1 MGHYISNLRDLEF
14 NLFEANRIQEYLGT
28 GPFAQMDR
36 DTAGDV
42 LREVDRLAVED
53 LAETFAELDQEGP
66 QLIDGEV
73 KLPPALHRTL
83 DKYYEGGWDRISLP
97 EEMGG
102 FGAPP
107 SLRWA
112 AQELFSGGNA
122 AAFLYV
128 GAPLMAYVVWRVGTK
143 EQGETWARWCMDRRW
158 GATMVL
164 TEADAGSD
172 VGAGTTKAI
181 PIEGETDMYHIEGVK
196 RFITSGDGD
205 YFENILHLTLARPVG
220 AGPGTKGLSCFIVP
234 KYLVN
239 PDGSPKEPNGV
250 VTSNIEHKMGIKG
263 SVTCELTFGLDK
275 PCVGWLLGGVHEG
288 IRQMFHVLEDARM
301 SIGSKSAAT
310 MSAGYLNALAY
321 AKERIQ
327 SADLTQTRDPE
338 APRVA
343 IIRHPDVRRMLMEQ
357 KAHAEGMRALTLYS
371 AWVLDQIQ
379 LHPEDKALAK
389 LDDLLLPL
397 VKGYCSERSYEL
409 MGQCLQVLGGS
420 GFTVDYPMEQYI
432 RDLKI
437 DSLYEGTT
445 GIQAQDLF
453 FRKIAR
459 DQGQTLM
466 GLAGKIMET
475 VQGGGEG
482 DPFAKERA
490 LLGKALEDVQAQVM
504 AMVGYAMA
512 AMQDPPQIYKT
523 GLHANALLFSLAEA
537 VMGWLLI
544 RHAEI
549 AQAAL
554 PGASTKDK
562 AFYEGK
568 IASARWFAA
577 NVLTQSARRRTL
589 AESEAGDLMTMP
601 DEAF

>member
-1 MGHYISNLRDLEF
+1 MSHYISNLRDLEF
-14 NLFEANRIQEYLGT
+14 NLFEANRIQEYLGA

-53 LAETFAELDQEGP
+53 MAATFADLDHEGP
-66 QLIDGEV
+66 KLEDGQV
-73 KLPPALHRTL
+73 KLPPALARTL
-83 DKYYEGGWDRISLP
+83 DKYFEGGWDRIGMP
-97 EEMGG
+97 EDLGG

-112 AQELFSGGNA
+112 VQELCSGANA
-122 AAFLYV
+122 SAFLYV
-128 GAPLMAYVVWRVGTK
+128 GAPLMAYVVYECGTK

-181 PIEGETDMYHIEGVK
+181 PVEGDMYHIEGVK

-220 AGPGTKGLSCFIVP
+220 AGPGTKGLSCFIIP

-239 PDGSPKEPNGV
+239 SDGSPKEPNGV
-250 VTSNIEHKMGIKG
+250 TTTMIENKMGIKG

-288 IRQMFHVLEDARM
+288 IRQMFRVLEDARM
-301 SIGSKSAAT
+301 SIGAKSAAT
-310 MSAGYLNALAY
+310 MSTGYLNALAY

-327 SADLTQTRDPE
+327 SSDMTQTRDPA

-357 KAHAEGMRALTLYS
+357 KAHAEGMRALTLFS
-371 AWVLDQIQ
+371 AWVLDQVM
-379 LHPEDKALAK
+379 LHPEDKSWSK

-397 VKGYCSERSYEL
+397 IKGFCSEKAYVL
-409 MGQCLQVLGGS
+409 LGQCLQVLGGS
-420 GFTVDYPMEQYI
+420 GYTKDNPIEQYI
-432 RDLKI
+432 RDIKI
-437 DSLYEGTT
+437 DSIYEGTT
-445 GIQAQDLF
+445 GIQALDLF

-459 DQGQTLM
+459 DQGQSLM

-475 VQGGGEG
+475 VKGGGED
-482 DPFAKERA
+482 DPFAKERG
-490 LLGKALEDVQAQVM
+490 LLGKAMEDVQAQLMV
-504 AMVGYAMA
+504 MVGNTMA
-512 AMQDPPQIYKT
+512 SMQDPPQVYKT
-523 GLHANALLFSLAEA
+523 GLHTNSLLEGLAEA
-537 VMGWLLI
+537 VMGWLLL
-544 RHAEI
+544 RHAEV
-549 AQAAL
+549 AHAAL
-554 PGASTKDK
+554 PTASAKDK
-562 AFYEGK
+562 PFYQGK

-577 NVLTQSARRRTL
+577 NVLPKAALRRAL
-589 AESEAGDLMTMP
+589 AEAETGDLMTLP

>member
-1 MGHYISNLRDLEF
+1 MSHYKSNLRDIEF
-14 NLFEANRIQEYLGT
+14 NLFEAYRIQDYLGT
-28 GPFAQMDR
+28 GPFTAIDR
-36 DTAGDV
+36 DTAGDI
-42 LREVDRLAVED
+42 LRETERLATEEV
-53 LAETFAELDQEGP
+53 AESFAEIDHDGP
-66 QLIDGEV
+66 KLIDGQVILPDGV
-73 KLPPALHRTL
+73 KRAL
-83 DKYYEGGWDRISLP
+83 DAYYEGGWDRIALP
-97 EEMGG
+97 ESLGG

-112 AQELFSGGNA
+112 VQEFFSGANA
-122 AAFLYV
+122 SAFLYV
-128 GAPLMAYVVWRVGTK
+128 CAPLMAHVIGNLGTP
-143 EQGETWARWCMDRRW
+143 EQKATWPAWLMDRRW

-181 PIEGETDMYHIEGVK
+181 PVEGDVYHIEGVK

-205 YFENILHLTLARPVG
+205 YYENILHLTLARPVG

-234 KYLVN
+234 KYLVDA
-239 PDGSPKEPNGV
+239 DGAPGEWNGV
-250 VTSNIEHKMGIKG
+250 SVTNIEDKMGIKG

-275 PCVGWLLGGVHEG
+275 PCVGYLLGGVHEG

-301 SIGSKSAAT
+301 SIGAKSAAT
-310 MSAGYLNALAY
+310 MSTGYLNALEY

-327 SADLTQTRDPE
+327 SADLTQTRDPD

-343 IIRHPDVRRMLMEQ
+343 IIRHPDVRRMLIQQ
-357 KAHAEGMRALTLYS
+357 KAYAEGMRALTMYS

-379 LHPEDKALAK
+379 LHPEEPYWAK
-389 LDDLLLPL
+389 LSDLLLPL
-397 VKGYCSERSYEL
+397 VKGYCSEKAYDL

-420 GFTVDYPMEQYI
+420 GFTKDYPLEQYV

-445 GIQAQDLF
+445 GIQALDLF

-459 DQGQTLM
+459 DRGETLM
-466 GLAGKIMET
+466 RMAAGIIET
-475 VQGGGEG
+475 VKGGGSD
-482 DPFAKERA
+482 DPFTRERE
-490 LLGKALEDVQAQVM
+490 LLGKAMEDSQGQLGV
-504 AMVGYAMA
+504 MVGNTMA
-512 AMQDPPQIYKT
+512 AMQDPAVIYKV
-523 GLHANALLFSLAEA
+523 GLHTNALLESLAEV
-537 VMGWLLI
+537 VMGWLLL
-544 RHAEI
+544 RHAEV
-549 AQAAL
+549 AHEAL
-554 PGASTKDK
+554 PGASAKDK

-577 NVLTQSARRRTL
+577 NVLPRAALRRTL
-589 AESEAGDLMTMP
+589 AEGEQGELMALS

>member
-1 MGHYISNLRDLEF
+1 MSHYISNLRDLEF
-14 NLFEANRIQEYLGT
+14 NLFEANRIQEYLGA

-53 LAETFAELDQEGP
+53 MAATFADLDHEGP
-66 QLIDGEV
+66 KLEDGQV
-73 KLPPALHRTL
+73 KLPPALARTL
-83 DKYYEGGWDRISLP
+83 DKYFEGGWDRIGMP
-97 EEMGG
+97 EELGG

-112 AQELFSGGNA
+112 VQELCSGANA
-122 AAFLYV
+122 SAFLYV
-128 GAPLMAYVVWRVGTK
+128 GAPLMAYVVYECGTK

-181 PIEGETDMYHIEGVK
+181 PVEGDMYHIEGVK

-220 AGPGTKGLSCFIVP
+220 AGPGTKGLSCFIIP

-250 VTSNIEHKMGIKG
+250 TTTMIENKMGIKG

-288 IRQMFHVLEDARM
+288 IRQMFRVLEDARM
-301 SIGSKSAAT
+301 SIGAKSAAT
-310 MSAGYLNALAY
+310 MSTGYLNALAY

-327 SADLTQTRDPE
+327 SSDMTQTRDPA

-357 KAHAEGMRALTLYS
+357 KAHAEGMRALTLFS
-371 AWVLDQIQ
+371 AWVLDQVM
-379 LHPEDKALAK
+379 LHPEDKSWSK

-397 VKGYCSERSYEL
+397 IKGFCSEKAYVL
-409 MGQCLQVLGGS
+409 LGQCLQVLGGS
-420 GFTVDYPMEQYI
+420 GFTKDYPFEQYI
-432 RDLKI
+432 RDIKI
-437 DSLYEGTT
+437 DSIYEGTT
-445 GIQAQDLF
+445 GIQALDLF

-475 VQGGGEG
+475 VKGGGED
-482 DPFAKERA
+482 DPFAKERG
-490 LLGKALEDVQAQVM
+490 LLGKAMEDVQAQLMV
-504 AMVGYAMA
+504 MVGNTMA
-512 AMQDPPQIYKT
+512 SMQDPPQVYKT
-523 GLHANALLFSLAEA
+523 GLHTNALLEGLAEA
-537 VMGWLLI
+537 VMGWLLL

-549 AQAAL
+549 AHAAL
-554 PGASTKDK
+554 PTASAKDK
-562 AFYEGK
+562 PFYQGK

-577 NVLTQSARRRTL
+577 NVLPKAALRRAL
-589 AESEAGDLMTMP
+589 AEAETGDLMTLP

>member
-1 MGHYISNLRDLEF
+1 MPHYISNLRDLEF

-42 LREVDRLAVED
+42 LREVDRLAVEEF
-53 LAETFAELDQEGP
+53 AETFVDLDLEGP
-66 QLIDGEV
+66 QLIDGQV
-73 KLPPALHRTL
+73 KLPPALGRTL
-83 DKYYEGGWDRISLP
+83 DKYYEGGWDRIAMP
-97 EEMGG
+97 EELGG

-112 AQELFSGGNA
+112 VQELFSGANA
-122 AAFLYV
+122 SAFLYV
-128 GAPLMAYVVWRVGTK
+128 GAPLMAYVVYKVGTK

-181 PIEGETDMYHIEGVK
+181 PIEGDMYHIEGVK

-220 AGPGTKGLSCFIVP
+220 AGPGTKGLSCFIIP

-239 PDGSPKEPNGV
+239 EDGSPKEPNGV
-250 VTSNIEHKMGIKG
+250 TTTMIEHKMGIKG

-288 IRQMFHVLEDARM
+288 IRQMFYVLEDARM
-301 SIGSKSAAT
+301 SIGAKSAAT
-310 MSAGYLNALAY
+310 MSTGYLNALAY

-357 KAHAEGMRALTLYS
+357 KAYAEGMRALTLYS
-371 AWVLDQIQ
+371 AWVLDQVM
-379 LHPEDKALAK
+379 LHPEDKQWSK

-397 VKGYCSERSYEL
+397 VKGYCSEKAYYL

-420 GFTVDYPMEQYI
+420 GFTVDYPFEQYI

-445 GIQAQDLF
+445 GIQALDLF

-466 GLAGKIMET
+466 GLAGQIMAT
-475 VQGGGEG
+475 IQGGGEG
-482 DPFAKERA
+482 DAFAAERK
-490 LLGKALEDVQAQVM
+490 LLGKALEDLQAQVM
-504 AMVGYAMA
+504 AMVGNAMA
-512 AMQDPPQIYKT
+512 AMGDPPQIYKT
-523 GLHANALLFSLAEA
+523 GLHTNALLESLAEA
-537 VMGWLLI
+537 VMGWLLL
-544 RHAEI
+544 RHAEV

-554 PGASTKDK
+554 PGASAKDK
-562 AFYEGK
+562 PFYEGK

-577 NVLTQSARRRTL
+577 NVLPRAALRRTL
-589 AESEAGDLMTMP
+589 AENEQGDLMTLP

>member
-1 MGHYISNLRDLEF
+1 MSHYISNLRDLEF
-14 NLFEANRIQEYLGT
+14 NLFEANRIQEYLGA

-53 LAETFAELDQEGP
+53 MAATFADLDHEGP
-66 QLIDGEV
+66 KLEDGQV
-73 KLPPALHRTL
+73 KLPPALARTL
-83 DKYYEGGWDRISLP
+83 DKYFEGGWDRIGMP
-97 EEMGG
+97 EELGG

-112 AQELFSGGNA
+112 VQELCSGANA
-122 AAFLYV
+122 SAFLYV
-128 GAPLMAYVVWRVGTK
+128 GAPLMAYVVYECGTK

-181 PIEGETDMYHIEGVK
+181 PVEGDMYHIEGVK

-220 AGPGTKGLSCFIVP
+220 AGPGTKGLSCFIIP

-239 PDGSPKEPNGV
+239 SDGSPKEPNGV
-250 VTSNIEHKMGIKG
+250 TTTMIENKMGIKG

-288 IRQMFHVLEDARM
+288 IRQMFRVLEDARM
-301 SIGSKSAAT
+301 SIGAKSAAT
-310 MSAGYLNALAY
+310 MSTGYLNALAY

-327 SADLTQTRDPE
+327 SSDMTQTRDPA

-357 KAHAEGMRALTLYS
+357 KAHAEGMRALTLFS
-371 AWVLDQIQ
+371 AWVLDQVM
-379 LHPEDKALAK
+379 LHPEDKSWSK

-397 VKGYCSERSYEL
+397 IKGFCSEKAYVL
-409 MGQCLQVLGGS
+409 LGQCLQVLGGS
-420 GFTVDYPMEQYI
+420 GFTKDYPFEQYI
-432 RDLKI
+432 RDIKI
-437 DSLYEGTT
+437 DSIYEGTT
-445 GIQAQDLF
+445 GIQALDLF

-475 VQGGGEG
+475 VKGGGED
-482 DPFAKERA
+482 DPFAKERG
-490 LLGKALEDVQAQVM
+490 LLGKAMEDVQAQLMV
-504 AMVGYAMA
+504 MVGNTMA
-512 AMQDPPQIYKT
+512 SMQDPPQVYKT
-523 GLHANALLFSLAEA
+523 GLHTNALLEGLAEA
-537 VMGWLLI
+537 VMGWLLL
-544 RHAEI
+544 RHAEV
-549 AQAAL
+549 AHAAL
-554 PGASTKDK
+554 PTASAKDK
-562 AFYEGK
+562 PFYQGK
-568 IASARWFAA
+568 VASARWFAA
-577 NVLTQSARRRTL
+577 NVLPKAALRRAL
-589 AESEAGDLMTMP
+589 AEAETGDLMTLP

>member
-1 MGHYISNLRDLEF
+1 MPHYISNLRDLEF
-14 NLFEANRIQEYLGT
+14 NLFEANRIQEYLGA
-28 GPFAQMDR
+28 GPFSQMDR

-53 LAETFAELDQEGP
+53 LAESFADLDHEGP
-66 QLIDGEV
+66 KLEDGQV
-73 KLPPALHRTL
+73 KLPPALARTL
-83 DKYYEGGWDRISLP
+83 DKYYEGGWDRIAMP
-97 EEMGG
+97 EDLGG

-112 AQELFSGGNA
+112 VQELCSGANA
-122 AAFLYV
+122 SAFLYV
-128 GAPLMAYVVWRVGTK
+128 GAPLMAYVVYRCGTK

-181 PIEGETDMYHIEGVK
+181 PVEGDMYHIEGVK

-220 AGPGTKGLSCFIVP
+220 AGPGTKGLSCFIIP

-239 PDGSPKEPNGV
+239 PDGSPKELNGV
-250 VTSNIEHKMGIKG
+250 TTTMIENKMGIKG

-301 SIGSKSAAT
+301 SIGAKSAAT
-310 MSAGYLNALAY
+310 MSTGYLNALAY

-327 SADLTQTRDPE
+327 SSDMTQTRDPA

-357 KAHAEGMRALTLYS
+357 KAHAEGMRALTLFS
-371 AWVLDQIQ
+371 AWVLDQVM
-379 LHPEDKALAK
+379 LHPEDKSWSK

-397 VKGYCSERSYEL
+397 IKGFCSEKAYVL
-409 MGQCLQVLGGS
+409 LGQCLQVLGGS
-420 GFTVDYPMEQYI
+420 GFTKDYPFEQYI
-432 RDLKI
+432 RDIKI
-437 DSLYEGTT
+437 DSIYEGTT
-445 GIQAQDLF
+445 GIQALDLF

-475 VQGGGEG
+475 VKGGGEG
-482 DPFAKERA
+482 DPFAKERG
-490 LLGKALEDVQAQVM
+490 LLGKAMEDVQAQLMV
-504 AMVGYAMA
+504 MVGNTMA
-512 AMQDPPQIYKT
+512 SMQDPAQVYKT
-523 GLHANALLFSLAEA
+523 GFHTNSLLEGLAEA
-537 VMGWLLI
+537 VMGWLLL

-549 AQAAL
+549 AHAAL
-554 PGASTKDK
+554 PAASAKDK
-562 AFYEGK
+562 PFYQGK

-577 NVLTQSARRRTL
+577 NVLPKAALRRVL
-589 AESEAGDLMTMP
+589 AEAETGDLMALP

>member
-1 MGHYISNLRDLEF
+1 MPHYISNLRDLEF

-53 LAETFAELDQEGP
+53 LAATFADLDHEGP
-66 QLIDGEV
+66 TLEDGQV
-73 KLPPALHRTL
+73 KLPPALARTL
-83 DKYYEGGWDRISLP
+83 DKYYEGGWDRIGMP
-97 EEMGG
+97 EDLGG

-112 AQELFSGGNA
+112 VQELCSGANA
-122 AAFLYV
+122 SAFLYI
-128 GAPLMAYVVWRVGTK
+128 GAPLMAYVVYACGTK

-181 PIEGETDMYHIEGVK
+181 PVEGDMYHIEGVK

-220 AGPGTKGLSCFIVP
+220 AGPGTKGLSCFIIP

-250 VTSNIEHKMGIKG
+250 TTTMIENKMGIKG

-301 SIGSKSAAT
+301 SIGAKSAAT
-310 MSAGYLNALAY
+310 MSTGYLNALAY
-321 AKERIQ
+321 AKERNQ
-327 SADLTQTRDPE
+327 SSDMTQTRDPA

-357 KAHAEGMRALTLYS
+357 KAHAEGMRALTLFS
-371 AWVLDQIQ
+371 AWVLDQVM
-379 LHPEDKALAK
+379 LHPEDKSWSK

-397 VKGYCSERSYEL
+397 IKGFCSEKAYVL
-409 MGQCLQVLGGS
+409 LGQSLQVLGGS
-420 GFTVDYPMEQYI
+420 GFTKDYPLEQYI
-432 RDLKI
+432 RDIKI
-437 DSLYEGTT
+437 DSIYEGTT
-445 GIQAQDLF
+445 GIQALDLF

-475 VQGGGEG
+475 VTGGGDG
-482 DPFAKERA
+482 DPFAKERG
-490 LLGKALEDVQAQVM
+490 LLGKAMEDVQAQLMV
-504 AMVGYAMA
+504 MVGNTMA
-512 AMQDPPQIYKT
+512 SMQDPPQVYKT
-523 GLHANALLFSLAEA
+523 GLHTNSLLEGLAEA
-537 VMGWLLI
+537 VMGWLLL

-549 AQAAL
+549 AHAAL
-554 PGASTKDK
+554 PTASAKDK
-562 AFYEGK
+562 SFYQGK

-577 NVLTQSARRRTL
+577 NVLPKAALRRTL
-589 AESEAGDLMTMP
+589 AEAETGELMTLP

>member
-28 GPFAQMDR
+28 GPFTQMDR

-42 LREVDRLAVED
+42 LREVERLAVED
-53 LAETFAELDQEGP
+53 FAETFAELDLDGP
-66 QLIDGEV
+66 QLVDGEV
-73 KLPPALHRTL
+73 KLPSALTRTL
-83 DKYYEGGWDRISLP
+83 DKYYEGDWDRVSMP
-97 EEMGG
+97 EELGG

-112 AQELFSGGNA
+112 VQELFMGSNA
-122 AAFLYV
+122 GAFLYV
-128 GAPLMAYVVWRVGTK
+128 GAPLMAYVVASVGTP
-143 EQGETWARWCMDRRW
+143 EQRDTWAHWCMDRRW

-181 PIEGETDMYHIEGVK
+181 PVEGDMYHIEGVK

-205 YFENILHLTLARPVG
+205 YFENVLHLVLARPVG
-220 AGPGTKGLSCFIVP
+220 AGPGTKGLSCFIIP

-250 VTSNIEHKMGIKG
+250 TTTTIEHKMGIKG

-310 MSAGYLNALAY
+310 LSTGYLNALAY

-371 AWVLDQIQ
+371 AWVLDQVI
-379 LHPEDKALAK
+379 LHPEDKSLAK

-397 VKGYCSERSYEL
+397 VKGYCSERAYDL

-420 GFTVDYPMEQYI
+420 GFTVDYPMEQYV

-445 GIQAQDLF
+445 GIQALDLF

-466 GLAGKIMET
+466 GLAGQIMET
-475 VQGGGEG
+475 IQGGG
-482 DPFAKERA
+482 DDDAFAKERA

-504 AMVGYAMA
+504 AMVGNAMA

-523 GLHANALLFSLAEA
+523 GLHTNDLLFSLAEA
-537 VMGWLLI
+537 VIGWLLL

-549 AQAAL
+549 AHAAL
-554 PGASTKDK
+554 PEASAKDK
-562 AFYEGK
+562 AFYQGK

-577 NVLTQSARRRTL
+577 NVLPKATLRRIL
-589 AESEAGDLMTMP
+589 AEQEDGDLMTLA

>member
-1 MGHYISNLRDLEF
+1 MSHYISNLRDLEF
-14 NLFEANRIQEYLGT
+14 NLFEANRIQEYLGA

-53 LAETFAELDQEGP
+53 MAATFADLDHEGP
-66 QLIDGEV
+66 KLEDGQV
-73 KLPPALHRTL
+73 KLPPALARTL
-83 DKYYEGGWDRISLP
+83 DKYFEGGWDRIGMP
-97 EEMGG
+97 EELGG

-112 AQELFSGGNA
+112 VQELCSGANA
-122 AAFLYV
+122 SAFLYV
-128 GAPLMAYVVWRVGTK
+128 GAPLMAYVVYECGTK

-181 PIEGETDMYHIEGVK
+181 PVEGDMYHIEGVK

-220 AGPGTKGLSCFIVP
+220 AGPGTKGLSCFIIP

-239 PDGSPKEPNGV
+239 SDGSPKEPNGV
-250 VTSNIEHKMGIKG
+250 TTTMIENKMGIKG

-288 IRQMFHVLEDARM
+288 IRQMFRVLEDARM
-301 SIGSKSAAT
+301 SIGAKSAAT
-310 MSAGYLNALAY
+310 MSTGYLNALAY

-327 SADLTQTRDPE
+327 SSDMTQTRDPA

-357 KAHAEGMRALTLYS
+357 KAHAEGMRALTLFS
-371 AWVLDQIQ
+371 AWVLDQVM
-379 LHPEDKALAK
+379 LHPEDKSWSK

-397 VKGYCSERSYEL
+397 IKGFCSEKAYVL
-409 MGQCLQVLGGS
+409 LGQCLQVLGGS
-420 GFTVDYPMEQYI
+420 GFTKDYPFEQYI
-432 RDLKI
+432 RDIKI
-437 DSLYEGTT
+437 DSIYEGTT
-445 GIQAQDLF
+445 GIQALDLF

-475 VQGGGEG
+475 VKGGGED
-482 DPFAKERA
+482 DPFAKERG
-490 LLGKALEDVQAQVM
+490 LLGKAMEDVQAQLMV
-504 AMVGYAMA
+504 MVGNTMA
-512 AMQDPPQIYKT
+512 SMQDPPQVYKT
-523 GLHANALLFSLAEA
+523 GLHTNSLLEGLAEA
-537 VMGWLLI
+537 VMGWLLL
-544 RHAEI
+544 RHAEV
-549 AQAAL
+549 AHAAL
-554 PGASTKDK
+554 PTASAKDTP
-562 AFYEGK
+562 FYQGK

-577 NVLTQSARRRTL
+577 NVLPKAALRRAL
-589 AESEAGDLMTMP
+589 AEAETGDLMTLP